1 MYYECEEED
10 TTNHV
15 TGFVTTVVGSY
26 PTKPDVSNVYALIK
40 GEKDPFRSAIEE
52 AIKDQVNAGV
62 QLISDGQV
70 RADFVTLFVR
80 NIPGFKVRAGR
91 PIVVDRITPP
101 EKPTTLDDYIFAK
114 GIAKRD
120 VKGIV
125 TGPSTLAYASV
136 VDEKAPYKSNDDPEL
151 IYDIADAQ
159 AMEISALMKAGAKII
174 QVDEPVFSVG
184 VNVEIGIQAVN
195 KMIEA
200 VKTPVVHVC
209 GDVRN
214 IFKKLLELNVSVL
227 DHEFTNVDNLSVIER
242 EAIEARNIQIGYG
255 CVDSNDIRV
264 EPIEVIEKRIRSAV
278 KKLGA
283 ENIWIDPDCGLRNL
297 TRKAAFAKLSNM
309 VKAAKNV
316 ERGIK

>member
-1 MYYECEEED
+1 M
-10 TTNHV
+10 TS
-15 TGFVTTVVGSY
+15 FVTTVVGSY
-26 PTKPDVSNVYALIK
+26 PVKPDISDVYALIK
-40 GEKDPFRSAIEE
+40 GDKDPFRSAIEE
-52 AIKDQVNAGV
+52 AVKDQVNAGV

-70 RADFVTLFVR
+70 RADFVTLFAR

-91 PIVVDRITPP
+91 PIIVGRVTPP
-101 EKPTTLDDYIFAK
+101 EKPAIVDDYVFAK

-125 TGPSTLAYASV
+125 TGPSTLAYASA
-136 VDEKAPYKSNDDPEL
+136 VDEEAPYKSNEDPEL
-151 IYDIADAQ
+151 IHDIADAQ
-159 AMEISALMKAGAKII
+159 AMEIRMLSKAGADVI

-184 VNVEIGIQAVN
+184 VDLETGIQAVN
-195 KMIEA
+195 KMIEG

-209 GDVRN
+209 GDVRD

-242 EAIEARNIQIGYG
+242 DAIEAHDIQIGYG
-255 CVDSNDIRV
+255 CVDSNDVKV
-264 EPIEVIEKRIRSAV
+264 EPIETIEKRIWGAV

-297 TRKAAFAKLSNM
+297 TRKAAFEKLSNM
-309 VKAAKNV
+309 VRAAKNV